1 MSLPPVSAY
10 NVNVVSNYDTAE
22 YGKFIQLTDNTSFP
36 AVSVTKF
43 FYPDNSQAY
52 IPSDVKLGTLPTAV
66 PPITSVSVYP
76 KFATLNYVVN
86 AADFPTP
93 NISLSAG
100 TVTISTSALNALTQ
114 DIDNQIISVINPAV
128 VATEWNTYDTLT
140 AVVAFNNNYVNTIS
154 AVPVYNKVTN
164 WDVLTATG
172 NNTTFTTLPAS
183 AANLITILNTT
194 GDIMFIKNAA
204 KSNSYPLSNN
214 SATDIQLV
222 GNTNEVAVRMATLT
236 AATIYGTFVK
246 YN

>member
-1 MSLPPVSAY
+1 MSLPAVSSY
-10 NVNVVSNYDTAE
+10 NVNVVSNYQTAE
-22 YGKFIQLTDNTSFP
+22 YGKFIQLIDNTTFP
-36 AVSVTKF
+36 AVSVTRIE
-43 FYPDNSQAY
+43 YPDTTQAFPQNSQAPALTT
-52 IPSDVKLGTLPTAV
+52 ID
-66 PPITSVSVYP
+66 VYP
-76 KFATLNYVVN
+76 KYATLNYLVN
-86 AADFPTP
+86 ASDITP
-93 NISLSAG
+93 NISISAT
-100 TVTISTSALNALTQ
+100 TVNISTSALANAIATQTAIIQ
-114 DIDNQIISVINPAV
+114 DIDSQVNNIINPAV